1 MDTMEGAR
9 FLFTRGKKKK
19 GKKER
24 KKDKKRRK
32 KKRESMNKRLAGE

>member
-24 KKDKKRRK
+24 KKERK
-32 KKRESMNKRLAGE
+32 KKEAKRNAKV